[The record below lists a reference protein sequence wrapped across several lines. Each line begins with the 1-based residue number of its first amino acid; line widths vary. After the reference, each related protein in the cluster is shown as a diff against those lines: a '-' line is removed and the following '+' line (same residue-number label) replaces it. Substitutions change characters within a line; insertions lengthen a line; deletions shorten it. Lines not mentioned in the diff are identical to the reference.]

1 LLKPVTKPQAR
12 SRKTEAGV
20 QPAYVA
26 GLRLL
31 ARRELTEAQVRERLS
46 RRGHQD
52 ADIDAAVNRLKEE
65 RALDDARVAAAMA
78 RTGVTV
84 KRRGRLRL
92 KRELDA
98 AGIAA
103 PVAREALDAVFGS
116 LDPDDLLEAALRR
129 RLRDGRLIADDRE
142 FQRLYRYLAGQGFE
156 SDRILAALGAR
167 RAGRRETGSD
177 TD

>member
-1 LLKPVTKPQAR
+1 M
-12 SRKTEAGV
+12 
-20 QPAYVA
+20 
-26 GLRLL
+26 
-31 ARRELTEAQVRERLS
+31 
-46 RRGHQD
+46 D
-52 ADIDAAVNRLKEE
+52 RLKEE

-78 RTGVTV
+78 RTGVAV

-92 KRELDA
+92 KRELEA

-116 LDPDDLLEAALRR
+116 VDPDALLEAALRR

-156 SDRILAALGAR
+156 SDRILAALAAR
-167 RAGRRETGSD
+167 RADAAKRAATRISW
-177 TD
+177 